1 MTASSESDDGNIT
14 GASYVLGT
22 IGTVLWC
29 IQLIPQ
35 IWYNWRRKK
44 TDGFP
49 PLMMLLWASC
59 AVPMGAYMVLQEV
72 NLPLQIQPQIFGF
85 FSLVSWGQI
94 LYYNHSY
101 TCLKATSLVV
111 GTAMLFGGIETL
123 LILTLRI
130 PYNKGV
136 TWPDLVVGVVAAI
149 LLASGLVPPYFEL
162 WKRDGRVIGFNWV
175 FLSIDTLGG
184 LFSLF
189 ALAAQGS
196 FDILGGIMYILVV
209 VLEAGI
215 YASHIIWRIR
225 YRAVRKEARASGRSI
240 DEVLEERNQ
249 GETPQDNKKDGII
262 SHHRRNNSPVQLQQQ
277 QSSEPKVTQSISEGN
292 DADA

>member
-1 MTASSESDDGNIT
+1 MSDGNVT
-14 GASYVLGT
+14 LASNVLGT

-29 IQLIPQ
+29 VQLIPQ

-49 PLMMLLWASC
+49 AAMMFLWASC
-59 AVPMGAYMVLQEV
+59 SVPMGAYLILQQV
-72 NLPLQIQPQIFGF
+72 NIPLQVQPQIFGF
-85 FSLVSWGQI
+85 FSLVSWCQV
-94 LYYNHSY
+94 LYYNHR
-101 TCLKATSLVV
+101 LKATLLCLGCS
-111 GTAMLFGGIETL
+111 ALFGGLEAL

-136 TWPDLVVGVVAAI
+136 TWPDIVVGVVATI
-149 LLASGLVPPYFEL
+149 FLTGGLLPPYFEL

-209 VLEAGI
+209 VLEGGI
-215 YASHIIWRIR
+215 YVSHIVWRIR
-225 YRAVRKEARASGRSI
+225 YRKLRKEARMRGMSI
-240 DEVLEERNQ
+240 DDLLNLTRNDTGDTRDTRIGVLDSSGDVEKQEQALPRTDGELVAGERI
-249 GETPQDNKKDGII
+249 D
-262 SHHRRNNSPVQLQQQ
+262 S
-277 QSSEPKVTQSISEGN
+277 
-292 DADA
+292 

>member
-1 MTASSESDDGNIT
+1 MSDGNVT
-14 GASYVLGT
+14 VASNVLGT

-35 IWYNWRRKK
+35 IWYNYRRKK

-49 PLMMLLWASC
+49 AAMMLLWASC
-59 AVPMGAYMVLQEV
+59 SVPMGAYFILQQV
-72 NLPLQIQPQIFGF
+72 NIPLQVQPQLFGF
-85 FSLVSWGQI
+85 FSLVAWGQI
-94 LYYNHSY
+94 LHYNHDY
-101 TCLKATSLVV
+101 TRRKAITTCFGIVL
-111 GTAMLFGGIETL
+111 LFGGLEAL
-123 LILTLRI
+123 LVLTLRI
-130 PYNKGV
+130 PYKKGV
-136 TWPDLVVGVVAAI
+136 TWPDLVVGIVGAI
-149 LLASGLVPPYFEL
+149 LISAGLIPPYFEL

-215 YASHIIWRIR
+215 YISHLIWRFR
-225 YRAVRKEARASGRSI
+225 YRQLRKEAKMSGRSI
-240 DEVLEERNQ
+240 DELLELGSRE
-249 GETPQDNKKDGII
+249 
-262 SHHRRNNSPVQLQQQ
+262 S
-277 QSSEPKVTQSISEGN
+277 TQSCRLSNSVGLVNQAQTGDVEEQV
-292 DADA
+292 AASPRQEA

>member
-1 MTASSESDDGNIT
+1 MSQGENVTLASN
-14 GASYVLGT
+14 VLGT

-49 PLMMLLWASC
+49 ATMMFLWASC
-59 AVPMGAYMVLQEV
+59 SVPMGAYLILQQV
-72 NLPLQIQPQIFGF
+72 NIPLQVQPQLFGF
-85 FSLVSWGQI
+85 FSLVSWAQV
-94 LYYNHSY
+94 LYYGHNYSWW
-101 TCLKATSLVV
+101 KATLVCA
-111 GTAMLFGGIETL
+111 GTIALFGGLEAL

-130 PYNKGV
+130 PYNNGV
-136 TWPDLVVGVVAAI
+136 TWPDLVVGVIAAI
-149 LLASGLVPPYFEL
+149 LLSAGLLPPYFEL

-196 FDILGGIMYILVV
+196 FDILGGIMYIIVV
-209 VLEAGI
+209 VLELGI
-215 YASHIIWRIR
+215 YLSHIIWRIR
-225 YRAVRKEARASGRSI
+225 YRKLRKEAKATGKSI
-240 DEVLEERNQ
+240 DELLDEQ
-249 GETPQDNKKDGII
+249 
-262 SHHRRNNSPVQLQQQ
+262 NNGA
-277 QSSEPKVTQSISEGN
+277 EGN
-292 DADA
+292 RDLEAGIPEDENQSEAVRRSASTSDLEPPDPNVKC

>member
-1 MTASSESDDGNIT
+1 MSDGNVT
-14 GASYVLGT
+14 LASNVLGT

-29 IQLIPQ
+29 VQLIPQ

-49 PLMMLLWASC
+49 AAMMFLWASC
-59 AVPMGAYMVLQEV
+59 SVPMGAYLILQQV
-72 NLPLQIQPQIFGF
+72 NIPLQVQPQIFGF
-85 FSLVSWGQI
+85 FSL
-94 LYYNHSY
+94 
-101 TCLKATSLVV
+101 
-111 GTAMLFGGIETL
+111 
-123 LILTLRI
+123 I

-136 TWPDLVVGVVAAI
+136 TWPDIVVGVVATLFLAGG
-149 LLASGLVPPYFEL
+149 LLPPYFEL

-209 VLEAGI
+209 VLEGGI
-215 YASHIIWRIR
+215 YVSHIVWRIR
-225 YRAVRKEARASGRSI
+225 YRKLRKEAKMRGMSI
-240 DEVLEERNQ
+240 DDLLNLTRNDTGDTRDTRIGVLDSSGDVEKQEQALPRTDGELVAGERI
-249 GETPQDNKKDGII
+249 D
-262 SHHRRNNSPVQLQQQ
+262 S
-277 QSSEPKVTQSISEGN
+277 
-292 DADA
+292 

>member
-1 MTASSESDDGNIT
+1 MAGDSNVTVASN
-14 GASYVLGT
+14 VLGT

-29 IQLIPQ
+29 VQLIPQ

-59 AVPMGAYMVLQEV
+59 AVPMGAYMILQEV
-72 NLPLQIQPQIFGF
+72 NVPLQIQPQIFGF

-94 LYYNHSY
+94 MYYNHGYS
-101 TCLKATSLVV
+101 CLKATLLVL
-111 GTAMLFGGIETL
+111 GTAVLFGGIETL

-136 TWPDLVVGVVAAI
+136 TWPDLVVGVVAAL

-162 WKRDGRVIGFNWV
+162 WKRDGRVVGFNWV

-196 FDILGGIMYILVV
+196 FDILGGVMYILVI
-209 VLEAGI
+209 VLEGGI

-225 YRAVRKEARASGRSI
+225 YRAVRKEAKSLGKSI
-240 DEVLEERNQ
+240 DEVLEERNGFPGTQ
-249 GETPQDNKKDGII
+249 DIENTP
-262 SHHRRNNSPVQLQQQ
+262 HP
-277 QSSEPKVTQSISEGN
+277 
-292 DADA
+292 